1 MKLSAVFFSCRHRAF
16 LSEALASLA
25 GQQGIEWHDVV
36 LCDDGSN
43 DGSQEILRE
52 FAERESVRMRVKLV
66 LHPVNVGWAESL
78 RRGLAEAEG
87 DLFVIFSGDD
97 ISEPDRAAVLR
108 DRFLADPGRIRY
120 LCSNAMV
127 VDRAGQPQGLF
138 FLPEWNLN
146 LLAGQLIGNMSG
158 ALGATEAI
166 HRDLRDRFEPMPAG
180 VYQEDLVFPFRAA
193 LIGRGEYIDRP
204 LVRYRAH
211 EHNMYQN
218 SGIHASREVY
228 RTTQAKRVT
237 NQIGIAR
244 LRLQDIERA
253 LGRGWIDASLAN
265 AIRPTGE
272 RTLRSL
278 LVELEVFTALGMR
291 PWKSIVTGWFDGVP
305 FTRVLRFA
313 VMHVSPR
320 LLEFILS
327 FVRGRKNHGGVAGQV
342 RRNPH
347 PPAGAIM
354 AVE

>member
-138 FLPEWNLN
+138 FLPAWNLN
-146 LLAGQLIGNMSG
+146 LSAGALVANMNG

-166 HRDLRDRFEPMPAG
+166 HRDLRDRFEPMPEG

-193 LIGRGEYIDRP
+193 LIGRGEYVDRP

-218 SGIHASREVY
+218 SGINPSREIY
-228 RTTQAKRVT
+228 RATQAKRVT

-244 LRLQDIERA
+244 LRLQDVERA
-253 LGRGWIDASLAN
+253 LSRGWIDANLAEE
-265 AIRPTGE
+265 IRLTGE
-272 RTLRSL
+272 RTLRNL
-278 LVELEVFTALGMR
+278 LVELEVFTARGLR
-291 PWKSIVTGWFDGVP
+291 PWKSIVLGMFHGVP
-305 FTRVLRFA
+305 FARVLRYA
-313 VMHVSPR
+313 IMHVSPR
-320 LLEFILS
+320 SLEFVLS
-327 FVRGRKNHGGVAGQV
+327 FVRGGKKKTGMLLATALLCSSHF
-342 RRNPH
+342 PL
-347 PPAGAIM
+347 
-354 AVE
+354 